1 MKTDKDVPFP
11 FPKNEPINI
20 NKKIMDDV
28 NILKWIPR
36 TVPIIKKIIINKIL
50 PSPIPKYEPTK
61 AIYNAEYKI
70 EIFVEKLL
78 SKNLAFIK

>member
-1 MKTDKDVPFP
+1 MTA
-11 FPKNEPINI
+11 
-20 NKKIMDDV
+20 
-28 NILKWIPR
+28 
-36 TVPIIKKIIINKIL
+36 PIIKKIIINKIL
-50 PSPIPKYEPTK
+50 PSPIPKYEPAR